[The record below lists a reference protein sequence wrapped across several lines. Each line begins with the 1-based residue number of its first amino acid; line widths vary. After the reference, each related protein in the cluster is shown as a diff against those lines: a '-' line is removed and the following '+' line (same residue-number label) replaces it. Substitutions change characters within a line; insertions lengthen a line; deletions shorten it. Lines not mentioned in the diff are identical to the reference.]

1 MKTTGI
7 TASLIVLAGLTAGG
21 FAVAETTEKSTE
33 MDHSS
38 HAMTTSED
46 TPASTQAFIAANDA
60 MHADMAIEMTGDAD
74 VDFIRGMIPHHQGA
88 VAMAEIALEH
98 GEDPEVIKLAQ
109 EIIDAQRAE
118 IAWME
123 EWLTAR
129 GH

>member
-38 HAMTTSED
+38 HTMTASD
-46 TPASTQAFIAANDA
+46 GTPASTQAFIAANDA